1 MEPGI
6 YKNISHEDYH
16 NKIDAVSNSYLGRL
30 DRVPAAAK
38 IPQEETDTFAFGR
51 AFHVYLLEGDQEFYK
66 GFSVCETIPTKP
78 NKRSTDKTIG
88 TYQAWLESL
97 NGKTPVS
104 IDDYNELV
112 KMRTSAFNHPFAS
125 KLLSEGVPETT
136 LIWQDEE
143 TGLMCKARP
152 DHTPDGNKG
161 VLLDLKS
168 TKNASEYAFR
178 SDCVKY
184 GYAREAG
191 IYTEGFARLTAAN
204 YKDLIFAFIAVE
216 KDPPYRV
223 EVYTLDVDFLDYGV
237 MEFRRLLNIEKKC
250 RDNNFWPNYKNAGAQ
265 ELQKPSYLK
274 SWEWGE

>member
-6 YKNISHEDYH
+6 YKDISHKDYH
-16 NKIDAVSNSYLGRL
+16 AMKDIISNSYLGRL
-30 DRVPAAAK
+30 DKVPAAAK
-38 IPQEETDTFAFGR
+38 ITQEETAAFLFGR
-51 AFHVYLLEGDQEFYK
+51 AFHCYVLEGIDVYVEQFAIADKVDLRTKAGKEWWATFK
-66 GFSVCETIPTKP
+66 ENNQHKDVITLDDHETIEKMG
-78 NKRSTDKTIG
+78 N
-88 TYQAWLESL
+88 
-97 NGKTPVS
+97 S
-104 IDDYNELV
+104 IN
-112 KMRTSAFNHPFAS
+112 AHPFAS

-143 TGLMCKARP
+143 TGIMCKARP

-168 TKNASEYAFR
+168 TRNASEYAFR
-178 SDCVKY
+178 SDCVKF

-191 IYTEGFARLTAAN
+191 IYTEGFARLTGAN

-237 MEFRRLLNIEKKC
+237 MDFHRLLKIEKEC

-265 ELQKPSYLK
+265 ELQKPSFLK
-274 SWEWGE
+274 TWEWGE